1 MPTPAEWIT
10 SGTPTEVPVTTS
22 TPDLSAAPAPEPVV
36 AAPVDTSTPA
46 SVSADATAAAA
57 AAGAT
62 PVEAAAAGAQ
72 AAQDFIEG
80 RVGDQPFQIPKG
92 LQIPWKRGAEAGFE
106 PVEEVQRRG
115 MFERDYRI
123 KTEQLARQR
132 RELEVQQRV
141 ETARNEALR
150 LSYEEQ
156 QARIKAAYDSPEEQA
171 RHEAFLT
178 QYRNDPY
185 FKKLVDEA
193 QQGRVLAAERTAVSE
208 FETQEAQVEAAQQVH
223 SAIVTIGQQFPD
235 VDPEVVRERY
245 SRALQFENAPLSK
258 AAIESIYRDE
268 ATRIERARAPLAT
281 ELAELRAQIA
291 SLQSGQAASAHNATT
306 RQQINRAVNPVAA
319 PVGGTPPAPVAP
331 AASLTGRTLSDRGR
345 EWSRLR

>member
-80 RVGDQPFQIPKG
+80 RVGEQPFQIPKG
-92 LQIPWKRGAEAGFE
+92 LQIPWKRGTETGFE
-106 PVEEVQRRG
+106 SIEQVQARG

-123 KTEQLARQR
+123 KTAQLADQR
-132 RELEVQQRV
+132 RQMEVERRV
-141 ETARNEALR
+141 EAARNAALQQA
-150 LSYEEQ
+150 YEEQ

-171 RHEAFLT
+171 RHEAFLQ

-185 FKKLVDEA
+185 FKKTVDDA
-193 QQGRVLAAERTAVSE
+193 LQGRVLAAERTAVSE
-208 FETQEAQVEAAQQVH
+208 FEAQEAQLGAAQQV
-223 SAIVTIGQQFPD
+223 ANTIAAIGQQYPD
-235 VDPEVVRERY
+235 VDPDYVRDRY
-245 SRALQFENAPLSK
+245 SRALQFENAPLSQ
-258 AAIESIYRDE
+258 AAIESIYREE
-268 ATRIERARAPLAT
+268 AARIANARAPLS
-281 ELAELRAQIA
+281 AELERLRAEVA
-291 SLQSGQAASAHNATT
+291 SIRTGQAADAHNSTT
-306 RQQINRAVNPVAA
+306 RQQITRATNPVAA
-319 PVGGTPPAPVAP
+319 PVGGTPPAPVP
-331 AASLTGRTLSDRGR
+331 PVRNLNGRTLADRSR
-345 EWSRLR
+345 EWSRLS